1 MSEDFYLIY
10 FQMANGRECLED
22 YNNKV
27 FSNRTP
33 RIGEH
38 IHPMFLETIGRAVVT
53 EIQHA
58 LYPSRHDDG
67 IQVSRVIV
75 FAKEVK

>member
-1 MSEDFYLIY
+1 MSDDFYIISY
-10 FQMANGRECLED
+10 INADGTECRED

-27 FSNRTP
+27 YSNHIP

-38 IHPMFLETIGRAVVT
+38 VHPMMETIGRAVVT

-58 LYPSRHDDG
+58 LYPSRHAEG